1 MKKVTFA
8 ALAVAAAMGVSSAAQ
23 AQETAPGAHPYAGVQ
38 VGLHNLGIDED
49 DFVGIPGLDIDDS
62 ALIYGAYAGVDFDIA
77 QGAVIGVEGNFV
89 LGNGPIDNEFGIAGR
104 IGHRTANGSVIYIRG
119 GYQWINIDPSGLTGL
134 NVTDAQFE
142 AAGGDDTIG
151 DYLVGVGADI
161 STGGPARI
169 RVAVDTISFDTLRA
183 TVGVNFGF

>member
-23 AQETAPGAHPYAGVQ
+23 AQDTVPGAHPYVGLQ

-89 LGNGPIDNEFGIAGR
+89 LGNGPIDNEFGIAAR
-104 IGHRTANGSVIYIRG
+104 LGHRTANGSVIYVRG

-161 STGGPARI
+161 ATGSAARV

-183 TVGVNFGF
+183 TVGVNFAF